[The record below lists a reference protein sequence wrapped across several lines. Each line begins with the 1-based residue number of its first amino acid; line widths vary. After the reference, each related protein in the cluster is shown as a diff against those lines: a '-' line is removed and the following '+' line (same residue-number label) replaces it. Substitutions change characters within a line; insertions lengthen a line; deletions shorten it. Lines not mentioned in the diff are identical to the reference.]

1 MPYKFTIPEKK
12 GLHRQ
17 KEGQWSKC
25 SVVNTQF
32 RLKTI
37 SNIPIKLYKDTEEKP
52 KHAKVKEKILTQ
64 AIKGLQSSQIMFQ
77 PKDIEEFMV
86 FLYNKGPS
94 RGVVFFE
101 TTVSAKP
108 IIVLMLGNRFTE
120 HIKAGS
126 ADDTAGGSTLSP
138 PRIVADRVYD
148 YYKPTRTVSAK
159 EKSAIA
165 HTYHEFGHIFHQLLS
180 ANNYNINAEVAAGR
194 LETTATRTLLQTVQT
209 TGKKYVSQVAGKG
222 KTCMNEYVAEV
233 FSGIMM
239 KVDWDYIDKKVLRVY
254 NKLGGPLPNSP
265 GTMSRMAQLKTQNC
279 QCPGAGV
286 GGYGHGMKIF
296 LWN

>member
-1 MPYKFTIPEKK
+1 MPYKFTITEKK

-25 SVVNTQF
+25 SVVNTLF
-32 RLKTI
+32 RSKTI
-37 SNIPIKLYKDTEEKP
+37 SDIPIKLYKDTDESP

-64 AIKGLQSSQIMFQ
+64 AIKGLQSAQIMFQ
-77 PKDIEEFMV
+77 PEDIKEFMV
-86 FLYNKGPS
+86 FLYNKGSS

-108 IIVLMLGNRFTE
+108 TIVLMLGNRFSE
-120 HIKAGS
+120 HVKAGS
-126 ADDTAGGSTLSP
+126 ADDNAGGSTLNP
-138 PRIVADRVYD
+138 ARIVADRVYD

-180 ANNYNINAEVAAGR
+180 ANNYNINADVAKSR
-194 LETTATRTLLQTVQT
+194 LKTTLLPTVQT
-209 TGKKYVSQVAGKG
+209 TGKKYVSQVAGKEY
-222 KTCMNEYVAEV
+222 TCMNEYVAEV

-265 GTMSRMAQLKTQNC
+265 GTMSRMAQFKIQKC

-286 GGYGHGMKIF
+286 GGFGHGMKIF